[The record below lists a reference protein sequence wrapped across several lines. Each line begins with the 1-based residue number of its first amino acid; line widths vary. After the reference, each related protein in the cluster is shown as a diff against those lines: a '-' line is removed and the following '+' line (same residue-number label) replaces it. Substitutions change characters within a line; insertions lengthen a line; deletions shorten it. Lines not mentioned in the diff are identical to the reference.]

1 MSLDLLLLYLAIFV
15 VIVAS
20 MLLTLRWFDHW
31 AGTRLDDDIER
42 ALIIANACECGDPN
56 EVTIDHSSTGCSL
69 KPDATNNGV

>member
-20 MLLTLRWFDHW
+20 MLLTLRWFDQ
-31 AGTRLDDDIER
+31 AGSRLDDDIER
-42 ALIIANACECGDPN
+42 ALIIANACACGDPN

>member
-1 MSLDLLLLYLAIFV
+1 MSLDLLLVYLAIFV

-20 MLLTLRWFDHW
+20 MLLMLRWFDHW
-31 AGTRLDDDIER
+31 AGSRLDDDIER
-42 ALIIANACECGDPN
+42 ALIIANACVCGDPN